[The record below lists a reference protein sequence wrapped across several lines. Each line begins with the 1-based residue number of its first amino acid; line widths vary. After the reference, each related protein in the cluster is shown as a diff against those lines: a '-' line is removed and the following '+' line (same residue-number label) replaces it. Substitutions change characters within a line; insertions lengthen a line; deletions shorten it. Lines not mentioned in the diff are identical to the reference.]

1 MGSALGHS
9 TGIQCA
15 GQHTEPLACLSPD
28 ALSVTTGV
36 TSKSYM
42 LWSWEVKD
50 ESQM

>member
-15 GQHTEPLACLSPD
+15 GQPLACLSPD